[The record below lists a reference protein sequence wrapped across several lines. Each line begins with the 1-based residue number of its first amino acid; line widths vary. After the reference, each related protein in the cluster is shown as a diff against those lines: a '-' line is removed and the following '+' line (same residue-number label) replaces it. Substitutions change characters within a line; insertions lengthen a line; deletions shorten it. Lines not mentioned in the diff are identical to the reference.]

1 MAKKS
6 TDKNGFYWYDTM
18 TEQQQLMWVT
28 NVEDSVSFD
37 ERIQDVLED
46 ILNEFYDSFRDF
58 LLSSFDWNESNENY
72 YYWQNLSFRN

>member
-6 TDKNGFYWYDTM
+6 RQNGFYWYDTM
-18 TEQQQLMWVT
+18 TEEQQLMWIT
-28 NVEDSVSFD
+28 NVEHSVSFD

-46 ILNEFYDSFRDF
+46 ILNEYYDGFRDF
-58 LLSSFDWNESNENY
+58 LLNSFDWDESNENH